1 MSRIVTGLDS
11 GDSASRY
18 EKDLPSSSQ
27 LQPCFR
33 SDSCVRSCQQCQVA
47 ILPSPSKLN
56 GTSQAITLGLG
67 EGFTEYSGRARIE
80 EALGVYLSRTRS
92 LSTIWTIER
101 RRRSSAALVVGPAP
115 SVDLFSCPVQAV
127 ECSPAAN
134 DSVTRFYEQSP

>member
-18 EKDLPSSSQ
+18 EKDLPSSYQ
-27 LQPCFR
+27 LHPCFR
-33 SDSCVRSCQQCQVA
+33 PDSCVRSCQQCQVA

-80 EALGVYLSRTRS
+80 EALGVYLSRARS

-101 RRRSSAALVVGPAP
+101 RRRSSDALAAGRAP
-115 SVDLFSCPVQAV
+115 SVDLFSYPVQAKELAPV
-127 ECSPAAN
+127 VNGMAMRSHERSP
-134 DSVTRFYEQSP
+134 